1 MSAPAKLTPND
12 PRVEH
17 RNVMVRGKNYHYL
30 LAKPEGPHKATVLL
44 CHGFPDL
51 SFGWRNQ
58 IPALQ
63 AAGYQVVAPDMLG
76 YGGTDAPDAVEA
88 YGSKGMSDDL
98 AALLDADFPT
108 EPRVVIG
115 GHDWGGMLVWRFAEH
130 HPDRVLGVFSVCT
143 PYVPPQGEF
152 YDLSQVT
159 QVLPN
164 FRYQLQ
170 FAGDEVVKRTAE
182 GGKPAV
188 RQFLNCLWGGRPKE
202 GSDGKPFSVDTGVP
216 FGHIADLETSRLLSD
231 EELDFY
237 ADQYSRNGLRG
248 PTNWYRSRRVN
259 FDEDRG
265 LYARGKDFKIQTPAL
280 FISATRDAAL
290 PEAMS
295 AGMDAHFAN
304 LSRGRVDAS
313 HWALTEASA
322 EVNRQIEEFV
332 DRVTRPKASI

>member
-17 RNVMVRGKNYHYL
+17 RNVTVRGKNYHYL

-51 SFGWRNQ
+51 SFGWRHQ

-88 YGSKGMSDDL
+88 YGMKTMSDDM
-98 AALLDADFPT
+98 AALLDADFPG

-115 GHDWGGMLVWRFAEH
+115 GHDWGGMFVWRFAEH
-130 HPDRVLGVFSVCT
+130 YPERLLGVFSA
-143 PYVPPQGEF
+143 
-152 YDLSQVT
+152 
-159 QVLPN
+159 LPN
-164 FRYQLQ
+164 FKYQLQ
-170 FAGDEVVKRTAE
+170 FAGDEVVRRTAE
-182 GGKPAV
+182 GGRPVV
-188 RQFLNCLWGGRPKE
+188 RQMLNCMWGGKPRA
-202 GSDGKPFSVDTGVP
+202 GSGATPFSVETGVP
-216 FGHIADLETSRLLSD
+216 FDHIADLDTTRLLSE

-248 PTNWYRSRRVN
+248 PTNWYRSRKVN
-259 FDEDRG
+259 FDEDRE
-265 LYARGKDFKIQTPAL
+265 LYARGKDHKIQTPAL
-280 FISATRDAAL
+280 FILATRDAAL

-295 AGMDAHFAN
+295 AGMEAHFEN
-304 LSRGRVDAS
+304 LTRGRVEAS
-313 HWALTEASA
+313 HWALTETPA
-322 EVNRQIEEFV
+322 EVNKQIEEFV
-332 DRVTRPKASI
+332 ERVTRPKASI